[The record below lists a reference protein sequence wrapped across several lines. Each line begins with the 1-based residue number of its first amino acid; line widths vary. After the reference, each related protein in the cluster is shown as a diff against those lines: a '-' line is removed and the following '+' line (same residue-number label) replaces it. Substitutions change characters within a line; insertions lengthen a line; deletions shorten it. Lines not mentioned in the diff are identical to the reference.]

1 MVKSERLA
9 PGVVVIRGGPG
20 WGCPARA
27 GRRAPGCGRTASRP
41 AATHGLSLA
50 PWVSR
55 AAVHV
60 GERRGTF
67 TWGRSPP
74 SRCWCP
80 AGSWAPGYSPGR
92 ARPGR
97 TAVRW
102 AAARHSSPPQPLAHC
117 ESTRAQA
124 PARPGRGGATAHVT
138 PREHGEATRRRGRGR
153 GHGSR
158 DVGRVWR
165 AVAGGSQRARG

>member
-92 ARPGR
+92 APPGR

-102 AAARHSSPPQPLAHC
+102 AAARHSSPPA
-117 ESTRAQA
+117 
-124 PARPGRGGATAHVT
+124 ARPL
-138 PREHGEATRRRGRGR
+138 REHPGAGPSEARKGR

-158 DVGRVWR
+158 D
-165 AVAGGSQRARG
+165 AARARLGHSAARPGAGPWVT